1 MSKEMPASTTEIS
14 AVAEAAG
21 QLGIQTPA
29 ILDFT
34 KTMVNLGVA
43 TNMSSEEAATA
54 LARFANIVQMKQSDF
69 DRLGATIVSLGNNF
83 ATTEKEITDM
93 GLRLAGQGKQVNMS
107 EADIMGLAAAM
118 SSVGIEAEAGGTAMS
133 MVMKKINNA
142 VYSEK
147 VSLKGFAD
155 LAGMSAKQFQKAW
168 KDDAAGA
175 LDDVVHGLQKQ

>member
-1 MSKEMPASTTEIS
+1 MPASTTEIS

-142 VYSEK
+142 VYSGK
-147 VSLKGFAD
+147 RLFKRVC
-155 LAGMSAKQFQKAW
+155 
-168 KDDAAGA
+168 
-175 LDDVVHGLQKQ
+175 